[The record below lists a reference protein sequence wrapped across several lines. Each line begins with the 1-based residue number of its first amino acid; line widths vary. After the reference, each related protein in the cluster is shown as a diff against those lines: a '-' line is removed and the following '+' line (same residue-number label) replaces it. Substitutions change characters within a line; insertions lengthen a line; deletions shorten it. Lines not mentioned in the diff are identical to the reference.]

1 MFVFS
6 LYVVWKDAHK
16 ILHTHQQKSLLPV
29 QIRSNSVKTYEAQ
42 LVWNCSEELI
52 QGQLELMGMFPLTSM
67 CFEVCHV

>member
-6 LYVVWKDAHK
+6 LYIVWKDMYKTFH
-16 ILHTHQQKSLLPV
+16 IHQQKSLLPV
-29 QIRSNSVKTYEAQ
+29 QIRSNSVKSYEAQ
-42 LVWNCSEELI
+42 LVWNCPEELI